1 MHAESL
7 VRLLADNPLLLLF
20 VVAGLGYLLGSVRVG
35 RLRLGAAAV
44 LFVGLAVGAV
54 DRRLALPEI
63 VYQFGLVVFV
73 YTMGL
78 SSGPGF
84 VASLRGRGVR
94 DTGFALAVLTLTTA
108 LTWGVGRM
116 LGLPPELLAGLYTGS
131 LTHTPALAAVIET
144 LQAAGRDAVALPT
157 LGYSLAYPVGVVGV
171 IGTMAALARLWRVDY
186 REESRRYARAS
197 GAPGSDP
204 VTATDVVVTRPEVTD
219 VPVAELWQRLLAR
232 PGAGAGRVV
241 ASRLTR
247 DGRQQI
253 VTGQTRLALGDV
265 VTLVGAEEDLRQVAS
280 RLGEPS
286 AVHPE
291 YDRSQLE
298 MRRIFVSNRQ
308 VAGRRLRDLRL
319 QTLFGATVTRVKRGD
334 VDLVPAGD
342 TVLELGDRVRVVAPR
357 DRLPEV
363 ARLLGDSF
371 RDLSEIDIPSVSLGV
386 AMGLLVGLVP
396 IPLPGGLTLRL
407 GFAGGPLLVALILGT
422 LGRTGPIV
430 WVQPHNANLT
440 LRQLGLVLFMAG
452 IGTRSGHA
460 FWSTLIQAGPA
471 IVAGAATV
479 TLAFAVG
486 TLVVGYRLLGI
497 PMPLLGGMLAGLQTQ
512 PAALAFA
519 SDQSGDDL
527 PALGYAAVYPTAML
541 VKILLAQL
549 LLR

>member
-1 MHAESL
+1 MREPV
-7 VRLLADNPLLLLF
+7 VRLLANNPLLLLF
-20 VVAGLGYLLGSVRVG
+20 VVAGLGYLLGSI
-35 RLRLGAAAV
+35 RLGRVRLGVAAV
-44 LFVGLAVGAV
+44 LFVGLAIGAV
-54 DRRLALPEI
+54 DPRLALPEI

-94 DTGFALAVLTLTTA
+94 DTAFALAVLTLTTA

-116 LGLPPELLAGLYTGS
+116 LGLSPPVVAGLYTGS

-144 LQAAGRDAVALPT
+144 LQATGRDAVALPT
-157 LGYSLAYPVGVVGV
+157 LGYSLAYPVGVLGV

-186 REESRRYARAS
+186 RQESRRYAQAL
-197 GAPGSDP
+197 GLPGSAP
-204 VTATDVVVTRPEVTD
+204 VTAMDVVITRPEVTD
-219 VPVAELWQRLLAR
+219 VPVGQLWRRLMAT
-232 PGAGAGRVV
+232 PGAVAGPVV

-247 DGRQQI
+247 EGRQHI

-265 VTLVGAEEDLRQVAS
+265 LTLVGTEAALRQVAP

-286 AVHPE
+286 PLHPE

-308 VAGRRLRDLRL
+308 VAGRRLRDLKL

-334 VDLVPAGD
+334 VELVPSGD

-357 DRLPEV
+357 ERLPEV

-386 AMGLLVGLVP
+386 AIGLLVGLVP
-396 IPLPGGLTLRL
+396 IPLPGGFTLRL

-440 LRQLGLVLFMAG
+440 LRQLGLVLFMAA

-460 FWSTLIQAGPA
+460 FWSTLVQAGPG
-471 IVAGAATV
+471 IVVGAATV
-479 TLAFAVG
+479 TLAFAIG
-486 TLVVGYRLLGI
+486 TLVVGYRMLGI
-497 PMPLLGGMLAGLQTQ
+497 PMPLLAGMLAGLQTQ

-519 SDQSGDDL
+519 TDQSGDDL